1 MGEGKK
7 LLYDAETKKMC
18 KQAITGSKDWKDKE
32 EKILQAFKTW
42 DKDGNGFITKDE
54 LADVLSSLGCP
65 TKSEDLDVMLKE
77 ADLDLDGKI
86 NYEEMTHWLCRAPHL
101 EQYFLR
107 SVHIFKQNFIDSST
121 EMNKIM
127 LEMLDLKKE
136 MEAMQ
141 GGAEGELESL
151 DGMKKGLEI
160 MRKVAERFQEVVK
173 KNQTRMNDELP
184 PVILQSFKYHD
195 KDESGTLTYDESI
208 IFFSN
213 FMALWEPFAETMSE
227 LNAIFKEMDCDLND
241 MGDDT
246 TKEKL
251 EEDMKTRDE
260 KLKLVTPDKLHE
272 VFKQKYAILK
282 EERAKNIDEYHVK
295 AFEVLSVDGK
305 IEEGTLK
312 EALLHGTDK
321 NSEFLR
327 AMNLEVSEVMKETT
341 EKCKEFESQKD
352 ELEEAMQMMESM
364 MGAMAALGAMGA
376 ALEGM
381 GGGIPGGKEGDLGEL
396 EMGECNMQ

>member
-1 MGEGKK
+1 M
-7 LLYDAETKKMC
+7 A
-18 KQAITGSKDWKDKE
+18 
-32 EKILQAFKTW
+32 
-42 DKDGNGFITKDE
+42 
-54 LADVLSSLGCP
+54 SLGCP
-65 TKSEDLDVMLKE
+65 AKSEDLEVMLKE

-107 SVHIFKQNFIDSST
+107 SMHIFKQNFIDSST

-127 LEMLDLKKE
+127 LSMLDLKKE
-136 MEAMQ
+136 MEEMQ
-141 GGAEGELESL
+141 GGAEGEPESL
-151 DGMKKGLEI
+151 DGMKKALEI
-160 MRKVAERFQEVVK
+160 MGKVSEKFQEVVQK
-173 KNQTRMNDELP
+173 TQTRMNDELP

-195 KDESGTLTYDESI
+195 KDGSGTLTYDESI

-227 LNAIFKEMDCDLND
+227 LNAIFKEMDCGLND
-241 MGDDT
+241 LDDST
-246 TKEKL
+246 TKEDL
-251 EEDMKTRDE
+251 EEAVKKRDE
-260 KLKLVTPDKLHE
+260 KVKLVTPDKLHE

-282 EERAKNIDEYHVK
+282 EERAKNIDEYHLK

-327 AMNLEVSEVMKETT
+327 AMNLEVSEVMKDTAA
-341 EKCKEFESQKD
+341 KSKEFESQKD
-352 ELEEAMQMMESM
+352 ELEQAMQMMEGM
-364 MGAMAALGAMGA
+364 MGALSAMGAMGA

-381 GGGIPGGKEGDLGEL
+381 EGGMLLQKEGDVGEL
-396 EMGECNMQ
+396 QMGECNMQ